1 MYRPS
6 GQVDLKLALRSFQQ
20 RGLDLDKPWLT
31 IRGEHAAGCCDANGA
46 SGEADASS
54 GLVHRLLHG
63 CFRQEVRSCPSARTR
78 WLSPR

>member
-6 GQVDLKLALRSFQQ
+6 GQVDLKLALHSFQQ
-20 RGLDLDKPWLT
+20 MVLDLDKPWLT

-54 GLVHRLLHG
+54 GLVHILHG
-63 CFRQEVRSCPSARTR
+63 YFRQEVRSCPNARTR
-78 WLSPR
+78 WLSPQ